1 MGFIVSMW
9 ILMCTMLFSMAL
21 SLAAPPQRVVT
32 LGGPLTEIVYALGGG
47 AQLVAVDQ
55 SSIYPAAAARLP
67 KVGYY
72 RQFSVE
78 GVAALKPDLV
88 LASDQAGPPEAIEQL
103 RRLGMRVVVL
113 PAKADLESLQ
123 RRIYG
128 VAGAMQ
134 LNQDGRVLVKQLERE
149 LAAVPKLA
157 AQPRALVLISR
168 TGQPEGAG
176 KDTAADAT
184 LRQAGYR
191 NVLANQQGYKPLS
204 LEGIAALKPE
214 VIITSSMSVQSL
226 GGLDKLLALPGLAQ
240 TPAAKQRKVLV
251 IDDLLLLGFG
261 PRLPEAIR
269 ALRQANPPVANSGK
283 HLDLA
288 RGNAS

>member
-1 MGFIVSMW
+1 MRFV
-9 ILMCTMLFSMAL
+9 L
-21 SLAAPPQRVVT
+21 SLWLLASALLLGTAASFAAPPQRVVS

-72 RQFSVE
+72 RQFSLE
-78 GVAALKPDLV
+78 GVVAMKPDLV

-103 RRLGMRVVVL
+103 RRLGLRVVVL

-128 VAGAMQ
+128 VAGALQ
-134 LNQDGRVLVKQLERE
+134 LNQDGKVLVSRLQRE

-157 AQPRALVLISR
+157 GQPRALVLISR

-184 LRQAGYR
+184 LRLAGYR
-191 NVLANQQGYKPLS
+191 NVLAQQQGYKPLS
-204 LEGIAALKPE
+204 AEAIAALKPE
-214 VIITSSMSVQSL
+214 VIITSSMSLQSL
-226 GGLDKLLALPGLAQ
+226 GGLDKLLALPGLAH
-240 TPAAKQRKVLV
+240 TSAAKQRKVLV
-251 IDDLLLLGFG
+251 LDDLLLLGFG

-269 ALRQANPPVANSGK
+269 ALRQPALPAATAVSAP
-283 HLDLA
+283 
-288 RGNAS
+288 